1 MSFVF
6 LTRNENSNSDSHQAA
21 VARIS
26 ALTRVNRRAANPP
39 KDFPAKLRGNK
50 VAAAPEENAIEV
62 D

>member
-1 MSFVF
+1 L
-6 LTRNENSNSDSHQAA
+6 LTLQAA

-39 KDFPAKLRGNK
+39 KDKRSKK
-50 VAAAPEENAIEV
+50 VAAEENAIEL

>member
-1 MSFVF
+1 M
-6 LTRNENSNSDSHQAA
+6 LTLQAA

-39 KDFPAKLRGNK
+39 KDFPIKLRGK
-50 VAAAPEENAIEV
+50 KAAVVASSLEENAIEV